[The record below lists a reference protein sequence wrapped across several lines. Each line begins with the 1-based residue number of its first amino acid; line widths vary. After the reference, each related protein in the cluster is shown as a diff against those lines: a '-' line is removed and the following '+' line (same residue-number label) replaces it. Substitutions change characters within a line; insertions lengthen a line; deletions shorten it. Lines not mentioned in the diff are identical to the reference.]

1 MKTILQIP
9 ATSGSI
15 LIQSADED
23 ISLVQGTSK
32 LDEVIQNVS
41 ESLSSKL
48 EVLTS
53 VSDAVS
59 HALKESKKT
68 FDKVEIEFGLSFTAK
83 GNIYV
88 VQAEAEATIKVT
100 LAFDPKT
107 LKE

>member
-1 MKTILQIP
+1 MKSILQLP
-9 ATSGSI
+9 GTSGTI

-23 ISLVQGTSK
+23 LSLVQGTSK
-32 LDEVIQNVS
+32 LDDVIESVS
-41 ESLSSKL
+41 ESLSKKL
-48 EVLTS
+48 EILTS
-53 VSDAVS
+53 VSEAVS
-59 HALKESKKT
+59 NALKESKKT

-107 LKE
+107 LKG